1 MTNLLDI
8 LNIVLK
14 SGLIQEQ
21 RLITEIGTI
30 IKISKLDRDAV
41 FKVAVYALLWLV
53 CPVPASDPVKD
64 FHLVGIVTE
73 FVPHDAIHY

>member
-21 RLITEIGTI
+21 RLITEIGT
-30 IKISKLDRDAV
+30 KSQISKLDRYVV

-53 CPVPASDPVKD
+53 CPFPASDPVND
-64 FHLVGIVTE
+64 LHLVGIVTK
-73 FVPHDAIHY
+73 FVPHGDVLY

>member
-1 MTNLLDI
+1 M
-8 LNIVLK
+8 

-30 IKISKLDRDAV
+30 IKISKLDRDVV

-53 CPVPASDPVKD
+53 CPVPASDPVND
-64 FHLVGIVTE
+64 LHLVGRVTE
-73 FVPHDAIHY
+73 FVPLGGMHY